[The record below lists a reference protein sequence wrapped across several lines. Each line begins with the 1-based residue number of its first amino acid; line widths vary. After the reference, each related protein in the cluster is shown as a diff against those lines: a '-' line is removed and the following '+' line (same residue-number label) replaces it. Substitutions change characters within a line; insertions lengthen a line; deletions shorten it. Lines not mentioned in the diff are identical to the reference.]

1 MTDIKARILKFGG
14 KQTTTE
20 MYTTIK
26 VRKKDVVKI
35 RETLKQMGLSMTVT
49 DAFTFAVNN
58 TFGGK

>member
-1 MTDIKARILKFGG
+1 MPDIKSKILQFGG
-14 KQTTTE
+14 KQKSTE
-20 MYTTIK
+20 MFTTIK

-35 RETLKQMGLSMTVT
+35 GQTLKDMGLSMTLT